1 MIDLSKL
8 KDKLNAEVSFSLNE
22 PFEYVGELR
31 NADKSL
37 ERIKLVLTQTFNALN
52 IPPFKEFFIQGSEKT
67 IFIIYHKEEIIGA
80 IFPRKVSIEDAKNLV
95 YGKDD
100 LLKKEEISVVEEDI
114 TEEEVPVLEDEE
126 ISEKAVLAIEEEEEE
141 IPVEVSSIEREEET
155 DKVITVEKEILAP
168 EIIDKMTG
176 IAQQYLG
183 DFSLDI
189 VSNVIEDSELDKEN
203 PSKDQVLEVI
213 NSLKNAAS
221 LIIGPSKAGD
231 LERNLLSLIQ

>member
-8 KDKLNAEVSFSLNE
+8 KDKLDADVSFSLNE
-22 PFEYVGELR
+22 PFKYVGELK

-37 ERIKLVLTQTFNALN
+37 ERIKLVLTQTIDALN

-67 IFIIYHKEEIIGA
+67 IFIIHHREEIIGA
-80 IFPRKVSIEDAKNLV
+80 IFPKKVSIEDAKNLV
-95 YGKDD
+95 YGKGD
-100 LLKKEEISVVEEDI
+100 LSKKEEVPAVEKDI
-114 TEEEVPVLEDEE
+114 TEEVPVLEDEE
-126 ISEKAVLAIEEEEEE
+126 IYEKEVLTTEEEKGE
-141 IPVEVSSIEREEET
+141 IPVEVTSEEREEET

-168 EIIDKMTG
+168 GIIDKMTG

-189 VSNVIEDSELDKEN
+189 VTNVIEDSELDKEN

-231 LERNLLSLIQ
+231 LEKDILNLIQ